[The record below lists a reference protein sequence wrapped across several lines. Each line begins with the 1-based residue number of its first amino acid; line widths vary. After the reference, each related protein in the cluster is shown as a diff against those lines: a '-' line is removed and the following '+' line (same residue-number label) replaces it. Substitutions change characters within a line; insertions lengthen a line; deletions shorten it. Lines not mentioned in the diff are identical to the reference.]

1 MSDQVQELIAE
12 LEAADRALTEVH
24 LRDFTLSQS
33 PPVDF
38 EALSAQKRAAA
49 LAGIQGFRPLAR
61 RKALQQADVEAIE
74 EAAKLN
80 RENSRTNPLDCLA
93 ELDFRCASVD
103 GSVATI
109 IGTFGSPD
117 IVPERVKST
126 TPSGKTTTKKR
137 TKTERNAVYVEALGS
152 VVLAAVKITFAAVPA
167 VDRVRVAVVSDNSLP
182 DALFTG
188 TFPRSFLTDIDWASI
203 EPGEEILFADNAQ
216 LQRKGVAQ
224 EVVPVPIKD
233 EALAGA
239 INDRRHP

>member
-24 LRDFTLSQS
+24 LRDITPSA
-33 PPVDF
+33 PEPVDF
-38 EALSAQKRAAA
+38 EAISARKRAAA

-80 RENSRTNPLDCLA
+80 RENSRHNPLA
-93 ELDFRCASVD
+93 ELGFQCVSVD
-103 GSVATI
+103 DSVATI

-126 TPSGKTTTKKR
+126 TPAGKTTTKKR

-152 VVLAAVKITFAAVPA
+152 VVLAAVKITFASVPA
-167 VDRVRVAVVSDNSLP
+167 ADRVRVAVVNDNSLP
-182 DALFTG
+182 DALFTA

-203 EPGEEILFADNAQ
+203 EPGEEILFADDAQ

-224 EVVPVPIKD
+224 EVVPVPIED
-233 EALAGA
+233 EALSQALA
-239 INDRRHP
+239 